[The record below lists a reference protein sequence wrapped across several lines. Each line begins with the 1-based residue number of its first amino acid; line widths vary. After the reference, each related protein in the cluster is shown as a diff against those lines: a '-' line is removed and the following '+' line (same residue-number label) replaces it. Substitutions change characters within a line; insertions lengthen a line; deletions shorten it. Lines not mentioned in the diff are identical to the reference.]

1 MIIIL
6 VALAVS
12 ALLGLAT
19 GLLFR
24 AWANAIIAP
33 IIAFGSAIALA
44 SHGFGFF
51 EGVLVTVA
59 CLIVSQVAYFVGL
72 FLESRVGIAD
82 LADYVLDDQPGD
94 NREHEI
100 GGEQEKRREHP
111 SRSLRLNII
120 PHLIDLNS
128 CAHWRSPMDMIFQG
142 RSTRVFQA

>member
-24 AWANAIIAP
+24 AWVNGIVAP

-44 SHGFGFF
+44 THGFEFF
-51 EGVLVTVA
+51 KGVLVTVA
-59 CLIVSQVAYFVGL
+59 CLVVSQVAYFVGL
-72 FLESRVGIAD
+72 FVESRVGIANF
-82 LADYVLDDQPGD
+82 LADDVLDDDPGD

-100 GGEQEKRREHP
+100 GGEQEERRENP
-111 SRSLRLNII
+111 SR
-120 PHLIDLNS
+120 PPPPE
-128 CAHWRSPMDMIFQG
+128 A
-142 RSTRVFQA
+142 

>member
-1 MIIIL
+1 MLLTDHHASRDERSEWEYIMIIVLI
-6 VALAVS
+6 ALAVS
-12 ALLGLAT
+12 ALLAT

-24 AWANAIIAP
+24 AWANAIVAP

-44 SHGFGFF
+44 SHGFEFF

-82 LADYVLDDQPGD
+82 LADDVLDDQPGD

-111 SRSLRLNII
+111 SRS
-120 PHLIDLNS
+120 P
-128 CAHWRSPMDMIFQG
+128 PPK
-142 RSTRVFQA
+142 T

>member
-1 MIIIL
+1 MIIVL

-24 AWANAIIAP
+24 AWANAIVAP

-59 CLIVSQVAYFVGL
+59 CLIVS
-72 FLESRVGIAD
+72 
-82 LADYVLDDQPGD
+82 
-94 NREHEI
+94 
-100 GGEQEKRREHP
+100 
-111 SRSLRLNII
+111 
-120 PHLIDLNS
+120 
-128 CAHWRSPMDMIFQG
+128 
-142 RSTRVFQA
+142 